1 MRRTVVY
8 ACVAG
13 YLVGVW
19 EANAIQQGVIAD
31 DHGKHTGPIF
41 LPTGPSSSASVSDAM
56 HVSFRFKN
64 PMGGDDITMAPREIK
79 QPVIVPR

>member
-1 MRRTVVY
+1 
-8 ACVAG
+8 
-13 YLVGVW
+13 
-19 EANAIQQGVIAD
+19 
-31 DHGKHTGPIF
+31 
-41 LPTGPSSSASVSDAM
+41 M